1 MRFYP
6 PQTAI
11 SPLTLVQRERMLPVA
26 GEILVREGQ
35 RVDPVHVIGRA
46 TVPGGFRIINV
57 ARSLS
62 VSPRAVP
69 RYLKVK
75 VGQEVRRGDVLAA
88 RGRLSRQVCRAPI
101 DGRVTGSGGGRI
113 LIEAPPQV
121 VEVRAEYQGTVAR
134 VIPER
139 GVILRVSGA
148 LIQAAWGNEQLEMG
162 VLRVMAESRE
172 QVLKGRAIDANCRG
186 TLLIGG
192 SYLDESA
199 LERGAEIQVR
209 GIIVGSVPPEL
220 LTKAIQAPFPVV
232 ATEGIG
238 TVPMS
243 SRVFQLLTTH
253 DGREAILDGR
263 FQSRLEVLRPEIIIP
278 RLRGAGDGPAPPPGR
293 PPAGGGPGASGAGT
307 PHRADGQGGRS
318 LGDGRAHP
326 HRCPPPGGQG
336 GAGGRRRR
344 RASVD
349 PRGQPGDPSL
359 RRKLWLWT
367 IWTWTWRRWKRK
379 RKG

>member
-6 PQTAI
+6 PQTTI

-278 RLRGAGDGPAPPPGR
+278 LPAEPGTDQLRPQDVPLQVGDRVRAVRAPHTGLTGKVVDLSEMVVRTPTGARLPAVKVEPEDGGEE
-293 PPAGGGPGASGAGT
+293 GPLWI
-307 PHRADGQGGRS
+307 PVVN
-318 LGDGRAHP
+318 LEI
-326 HRCPPPGGQG
+326 
-336 GAGGRRRR
+336 
-344 RASVD
+344 
-349 PRGQPGDPSL
+349 L
-359 RRKLWLWT
+359 R
-367 IWTWTWRRWKRK
+367 
-379 RKG
+379 